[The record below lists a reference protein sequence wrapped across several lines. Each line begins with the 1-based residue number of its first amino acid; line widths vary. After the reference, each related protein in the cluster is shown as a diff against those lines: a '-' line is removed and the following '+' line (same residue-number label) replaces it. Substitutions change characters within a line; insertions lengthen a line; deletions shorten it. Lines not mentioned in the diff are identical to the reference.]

1 MELRESLRQALDILS
16 DHPRRVVASSLGVFW
31 GAAAIVLL
39 MAGGAGFRDYM
50 KNELGRFGRSFVM
63 MFPASTSSGFPGY
76 RKGVRVEISREDV
89 AVAARENASLIEAI
103 LPEHTSEERFLVEAG
118 DRVRRLDM
126 AATDHRYAQYR
137 KFAIGRGRFF
147 DASDVE
153 GRRAVA
159 VLGFEAAVDLFGTA
173 ERALGGRIRVE
184 GRGFEV
190 IGVADRKGRQY
201 INTHRPDNRLLIL
214 PITAAEAR
222 LGYREQAVSRLMV
235 FALPGVS
242 PEDSVSAVLSS
253 LGRRAGFHPED
264 ADALK
269 WFDFS
274 QFLGLVDLFYAGFS
288 VFIGVAGIV
297 TLLVGAVG
305 IANYHLATLSE
316 RSVEI
321 AVSKAIGA
329 TNRTLIFQTV
339 LESLLVSGSAAL
351 GGVSLG
357 LAACAALGRIS
368 SSQALPH
375 PVVSLPAVVVTFV
388 AVVGV
393 AVVAAALPARRVTQ
407 IEISEALRAET

>member
-1 MELRESLRQALDILS
+1 
-16 DHPRRVVASSLGVFW
+16 
-31 GAAAIVLL
+31 
-39 MAGGAGFRDYM
+39 
-50 KNELGRFGRSFVM
+50 
-63 MFPASTSSGFPGY
+63 
-76 RKGVRVEISREDV
+76 
-89 AVAARENASLIEAI
+89 
-103 LPEHTSEERFLVEAG
+103 
-118 DRVRRLDM
+118 
-126 AATDHRYAQYR
+126 
-137 KFAIGRGRFF
+137 
-147 DASDVE
+147 
-153 GRRAVA
+153 
-159 VLGFEAAVDLFGTA
+159 
-173 ERALGGRIRVE
+173 VE

-201 INTHRPDNRLLIL
+201 MNTHRPDNRLLIL
-214 PITAAEAR
+214 PITTAEAR

-242 PEDSVSAVLSS
+242 PEDSVNAVLSS
-253 LGRRAGFHPED
+253 LGPRAGFHPED

-269 WFDFS
+269 WFDFA

-297 TLLVGAVG
+297 TLLIGAVG

-316 RSVEI
+316 RTVEV

-357 LAACAALGRIS
+357 LAACVALGRFS

-375 PVVSLPAVVVTFV
+375 PIVSLPVVLVTFV

-393 AVVAAALPARRVTQ
+393 AVVAAALPARRVTK